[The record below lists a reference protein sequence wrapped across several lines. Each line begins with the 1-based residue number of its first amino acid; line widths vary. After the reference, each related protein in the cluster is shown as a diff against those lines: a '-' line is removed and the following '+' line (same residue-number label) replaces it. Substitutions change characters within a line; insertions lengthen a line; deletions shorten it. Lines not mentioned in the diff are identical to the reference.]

1 MALKTNDQLTSGAP
15 PKNFNTHTPSG
26 SSFTR
31 GLPSRDVDDSF
42 LHPVLSLWGVSV
54 CVYIYLCENESLC
67 VPWEQRQ
74 TPERHRFRIS
84 MAIRKSA
91 GRRHPRPLLAPR
103 LTDSPQ
109 THTRTN
115 RRSTHNRINTRTH
128 SISLFLLKWQRRYS
142 CFIKKRRK
150 ITSAISDGSISEMK
164 RGRSFKW
171 SSWLSKE
178 LCSFSHREAH
188 CFIPF
193 TAVHQLVLP
202 ARRTLIAIL
211 VCMAPPMFVIFDY
224 SCTLSSE
231 F

>member
-1 MALKTNDQLTSGAP
+1 MWTTASCI
-15 PKNFNTHTPSG
+15 PS
-26 SSFTR
+26 
-31 GLPSRDVDDSF
+31 
-42 LHPVLSLWGVSV
+42 WVSEEWV

-67 VPWEQRQ
+67 APWEQRQ

-84 MAIRKSA
+84 IAIRKSA

-109 THTRTN
+109 THTRTHSCTN
-115 RRSTHNRINTRTH
+115 QRSLRINTCTH

-164 RGRSFKW
+164 RGWSFKW
-171 SSWLSKE
+171 SSWLSKD

-188 CFIPF
+188 CFIPY
-193 TAVHQLVLP
+193 TAVHQLVLS

-211 VCMAPPMFVIFDY
+211 VCMAPPMFVIFEY
-224 SCTLSSE
+224 SCSLSLKCRH
-231 F
+231 FDV